1 MYKRIDIRKCFYLES
16 KLKIKIEGRKVVLV
30 VGVDIGGTKCAVNL
44 GEVLEGRANVIHKCK
59 IRETKSCSPQE
70 MLDGLA
76 EDIVSCKE
84 LLDGSQQIQGIGISC
99 GGPLNSKTGTI
110 LSPPNLPG
118 WDDIPITDFF
128 REKTQLPAWLC
139 NDANAC
145 AIAEWKLGA
154 GKGCSNMI
162 FITFGTGLGAGLILD
177 NRLYSGTCD
186 MAGEIGHI
194 RLADYG
200 PTGYGKMGSF
210 EGFCSGGGIAQLAKS
225 MILEESQKG
234 HKTELCKNLSE
245 LEKITAAQVGIAAKN
260 GDCLSLEI
268 LKQVGL
274 QLGKGLSVLM
284 DIFNPDCIVIGSIF
298 TRNYDEI
305 WPYAE
310 RVIEKDTLQAVRE
323 SCKIV
328 PSQLSESVGDIAGL
342 IVADYN
348 VRLEN

>member
-1 MYKRIDIRKCFYLES
+1 
-16 KLKIKIEGRKVVLV
+16 VLV
-30 VGVDIGGTKCAVNL
+30 VGVDIGGTKCAVSL
-44 GEVLEGRANVIHKCK
+44 GEVLEDSVNIMHKCK
-59 IRETKSCSPQE
+59 VRKTRAYSPQE

-76 EDIVSCKE
+76 EDIFSFE
-84 LLDGSQQIQGIGISC
+84 RLLDGSRQILGIGISC

-118 WDDIPITDFF
+118 WDDIHITDYLK
-128 REKTQLPAWLC
+128 EKTQLPAWLC

-154 GKGCSNMI
+154 GKGSSNMI
-162 FITFGTGLGAGLILD
+162 FITFGTGLGAGIILD

-194 RLADYG
+194 RLSDYG

-210 EGFCSGGGIAQLAKS
+210 EGFCSGGGIAQLAKL
-225 MILEESQKG
+225 MIGEELQMGRKV
-234 HKTELCKNLSE
+234 ELCKSFDE
-245 LEKITAAQVGIAAKN
+245 LENITAAKVGIAAKN
-260 GDCLSLEI
+260 GDWLALKI

-284 DIFNPDCIVIGSIF
+284 DLLNPECIVIGSIF
-298 TRNYDEI
+298 VRNYDEI

-310 RVIEKDTLQAVRE
+310 QVIKMETLPMVWKA
-323 SCKIV
+323 CKIM
-328 PSQLSESVGDIAGL
+328 PSKLTESVGDIAAL

-348 VRLEN
+348 LRLEAK